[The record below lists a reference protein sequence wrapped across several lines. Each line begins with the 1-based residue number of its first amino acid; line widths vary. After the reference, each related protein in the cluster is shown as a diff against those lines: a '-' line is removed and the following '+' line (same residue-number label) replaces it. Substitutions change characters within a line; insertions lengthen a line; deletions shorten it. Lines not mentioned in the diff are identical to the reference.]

1 MGLTE
6 LIIGSYQVDK
16 GKKAMKALEAQGVS
30 PLSPE
35 YIKMQGMAEE
45 MARSGFTQQEIQAY
59 LNQQLSASN
68 AAFNAQRNMAGGNL
82 SQAMGATQALQLQ
95 QANAAMASK
104 DAELKRSNVQTLF
117 NVYQTLQQQKNLNQ
131 ERYDKQMA
139 AANAIAA
146 AGAQNVAT
154 GITDIK
160 NTVLGAFTGGAGNT
174 GQSGFKTS
182 DPYSKSETTTTAA
195 DPMAGKQTIDISSY
209 QSPYEGQNYN
219 PYDIGGFD
227 SWYKRF

>member
-95 QANAAMASK
+95 QANAAMAAK

-154 GITDIK
+154 GVTDIK
-160 NTVLGAFTGGAGNT
+160 NTVLGSFTGGGGNT
-174 GQSGFKTS
+174 GQSGFKTPVQGTMEQDYNPKNTGDYGFS
-182 DPYSKSETTTTAA
+182 
-195 DPMAGKQTIDISSY
+195 
-209 QSPYEGQNYN
+209 NYN
-219 PYDIGGFD
+219 DLA
-227 SWYKRF
+227 

>member
-6 LIIGSYQVDK
+6 MIIGAYQVDK
-16 GKKAMKALEAQGVS
+16 GKKAMKALEAKGVD

-35 YIKMQGMAEE
+35 YLKMQGVAEE
-45 MARSGFTQQEIQAY
+45 MARRGFSQQEIEAY
-59 LNQQLSASN
+59 MNEQLSASN

-82 SQAMGATQALQLQ
+82 AQAMGATQVLQMQ
-95 QANAAMASK
+95 KANAAMAAK

-117 NVYQTLQQQKNLNQ
+117 NVYQTLQQQKNINQ
-131 ERYDKQMA
+131 ERFDRQMA

-160 NTVLGAFTGGAGNT
+160 NTVLGAFTAGAG
-174 GQSGFKTS
+174 KTDPKFEKP
-182 DPYSKSETTTTAA
+182 DPYQQSPTTTTASN
-195 DPMAGKQTIDISSY
+195 PMAGQAEINISSY
-209 QSPYEGQNYN
+209 QSPYEGQAYN
-219 PYDIGGFD
+219 PYDIGGF
-227 SWYKRF
+227 SGNKGF

>member
-1 MGLTE
+1 M
-6 LIIGSYQVDK
+6 IIGSYQVDK
-16 GKKAMKALEAQGVS
+16 GKRAMKALEAQGVS

-45 MARSGFTQQEIQAY
+45 MAARGFTQQEIQAY

-82 SQAMGATQALQLQ
+82 SQAMGATQALQMQ
-95 QANAAMASK
+95 QANAAMAAK

-131 ERYDKQMA
+131 ERYDRQMA
-139 AANAIAA
+139 AANALAA

-174 GQSGFKTS
+174 GQSGFKT
-182 DPYSKSETTTTAA
+182 PTQVQGTME
-195 DPMAGKQTIDISSY
+195 
-209 QSPYEGQNYN
+209 QNYN
-219 PYDIGGFD
+219 PKYTGDYGFSD
-227 SWYKRF
+227 YNDLG

>member
-6 LIIGSYQVDK
+6 LIIGAYQVDK
-16 GKKAMKALEAQGVS
+16 GKKAMKALEAKGVD

-35 YIKMQGMAEE
+35 YLKMQGVAEE
-45 MARSGFTQQEIQAY
+45 MSRRGFSQQEIEAY
-59 LNQQLSASN
+59 MNEQLSASN

-82 SQAMGATQALQLQ
+82 AQAMGATQVLQMQ
-95 QANAAMASK
+95 KANAAMASK

-117 NVYQTLQQQKNLNQ
+117 NVYQTLQQQKNMNQ
-131 ERYDKQMA
+131 ERFDRQMA

-174 GQSGFKTS
+174 GQSGFKTPT
-182 DPYSKSETTTTAA
+182 PYQQSPTTTTASN
-195 DPMAGKQTIDISSY
+195 PMAGNPEINISSY
-209 QSPYEGQNYN
+209 QSPYEGQAYN
-219 PYDIGGFD
+219 PYDIGGF
-227 SWYKRF
+227 SGNKGF

>member
-16 GKKAMKALEAQGVS
+16 GKKMMKALEEKGVD

-35 YIKMQGMAEE
+35 YIRMQGIAEE
-45 MARSGFTQQEIQAY
+45 MARRGFTQQEIEAY
-59 LNQQLSASN
+59 MNQQLSASN

-95 QANAAMASK
+95 QANAAMAAK

-117 NVYQTLQQQKNLNQ
+117 NVYQTLQQQKAINQ
-131 ERYDKQMA
+131 ERFDRQMA
-139 AANAIAA
+139 AANAVAA

-160 NTVLGAFTGGAGNT
+160 NTILGVFTGGAGNT
-174 GQSGFKTS
+174 GQSGFKA
-182 DPYSKSETTTTAA
+182 PETYAKQAPTTQSTN
-195 DPMAGKQTIDISSY
+195 PMAGQTEINIGSY

-219 PYDIGGFD
+219 PYDIGGFGG
-227 SWYKRF
+227 YKGF

>member
-82 SQAMGATQALQLQ
+82 SQAMGATQALQMQ
-95 QANAAMASK
+95 EANAAMAAK

-160 NTVLGAFTGGAGNT
+160 NTVLGSFTGGGGNT
-174 GQSGFKTS
+174 GQSGFKT
-182 DPYSKSETTTTAA
+182 PVQGT
-195 DPMAGKQTIDISSY
+195 MKQDA
-209 QSPYEGQNYN
+209 PF
-219 PYDIGGFD
+219 IGPP
-227 SWYKRF
+227 KAE

>member
-1 MGLTE
+1 M
-6 LIIGSYQVDK
+6 IIGSYQVDK
-16 GKKAMKALEAQGVS
+16 GKRAMKALEAQGVS

-45 MARSGFTQQEIQAY
+45 MAARGFTQQEIQAY

-82 SQAMGATQALQLQ
+82 SQAMGATQALQMQ
-95 QANAAMASK
+95 QANAAMAAK

-139 AANAIAA
+139 AANALAA

-174 GQSGFKTS
+174 GQSGFKTPS
-182 DPYSKSETTTTAA
+182 MYTNQTPTTQSTN
-195 DPMAGKQTIDISSY
+195 PMAGQTEINISSY

-219 PYDIGGFD
+219 PYDIGGFGG
-227 SWYKRF
+227 YK

>member
-82 SQAMGATQALQLQ
+82 SQAMGATQALQMQ
-95 QANAAMASK
+95 QANAAMAAK

-160 NTVLGAFTGGAGNT
+160 NTVLGSFTGGKGNT
-174 GQSGFKTS
+174 GQSGFKTPVQGTMEQDYNPKNTGDYDFS
-182 DPYSKSETTTTAA
+182 
-195 DPMAGKQTIDISSY
+195 
-209 QSPYEGQNYN
+209 NYN
-219 PYDIGGFD
+219 DLG
-227 SWYKRF
+227 